1 MDGDGGGGDGGADA
15 VLITLVRFITPMP
28 LAAASTR
35 ILDLSTTGR
44 RHSLIY
50 AGRAQEG
57 ARGGESGFD
66 LTDGL
71 IKWPK

>member
-1 MDGDGGGGDGGADA
+1 MEMEAEAMA
-15 VLITLVRFITPMP
+15 VPRLSLTLVRFITPMP